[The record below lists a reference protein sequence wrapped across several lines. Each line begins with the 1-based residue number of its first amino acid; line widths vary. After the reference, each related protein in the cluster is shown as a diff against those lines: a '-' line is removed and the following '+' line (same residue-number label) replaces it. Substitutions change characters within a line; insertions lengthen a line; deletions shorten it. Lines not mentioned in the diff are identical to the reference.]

1 VISLK
6 RYLDSSAEAL
16 LHVAVEG
23 YRSALAAMANGGA
36 QVCPQA
42 GTQFQRSLLHLKEL
56 VSPTASPQT
65 LAETSRRVE
74 AELDQWTRTA
84 SDYLA
89 RTTTEVRDL
98 VKSVAESVQ
107 SLAERDQRYAGQFTE
122 ISQKLQEV
130 AELDN
135 LQAMRQ
141 SLSESIRNVNAS
153 VERMVLEGQQ
163 SVASLKSQLDAYQ
176 ARLAETERLAARDPL
191 TGLENRLGIEHNIE
205 LLLARGQTFTVILID
220 LNGFKP
226 VNDKYGHIAGDHV
239 LKQFAQ
245 ELRPLFRPTDAVG
258 RWGGDEFIV
267 VAGCEP
273 NEITPLVDRIRQWVF
288 GDYSI
293 DTPSGLAKVPIG
305 GAIGTTA
312 ARAGDTVESLI
323 ARADAAMYA
332 DKAARRAAP

>member
-1 VISLK
+1 MISLK

-16 LHVAVEG
+16 LPVAVDG
-23 YRSALAAMANGGA
+23 YRSALTAFAKGGA

-42 GTQFQRSLLHLKEL
+42 GNRFEQSLLNLKEQ
-56 VSPTASPQT
+56 VSPSASPQN
-65 LAETSRRVE
+65 LAETTRRVE
-74 AELDQWTRTA
+74 AELDQWTKTA

-107 SLAERDQRYAGQFTE
+107 SLADRDQRYAGQFHQ

-130 AELDN
+130 ATLDN
-135 LQAMRQ
+135 LQQMRL

-153 VERMVLEGQQ
+153 VERMVSEGQQ
-163 SVASLKSQLDAYQ
+163 SVASLKSQIDAYQ

-205 LLLARGQTFTVILID
+205 LLLARGQSFTVILID

-226 VNDKYGHIAGDHV
+226 VNDKYGHIAGDDV
-239 LKQFAQ
+239 LKQFAA
-245 ELRPLFRPTDAVG
+245 ELRPLFRPADSVG

-273 NEITPLVDRIRQWVF
+273 HEIMPLVDRIRQWVF

-293 DTPSGLAKVPIG
+293 DTPSGPVKVPIG
-305 GAIGTTA
+305 GAIGTA
-312 ARAGDTVESLI
+312 AAQAGDTVQSLI
-323 ARADAAMYA
+323 ARADQAMYA

>member
-1 VISLK
+1 MISLK
-6 RYLDSSAEAL
+6 RYLDSPAESL
-16 LHVAVEG
+16 LPVAVDG
-23 YRSALAAMANGGA
+23 YRSALAAFARGGA
-36 QVCPQA
+36 QVCPLA
-42 GTQFQRSLLHLKEL
+42 GPQFEQSLLNLKEQ
-56 VSPTASPQT
+56 VSPTASPQS

-74 AELDQWTRTA
+74 AELDQWTKTA

-122 ISQKLQEV
+122 ISQKLTEV
-130 AELDN
+130 AALDN
-135 LQAMRQ
+135 LQQMRQ

-153 VERMVLEGQQ
+153 VERMVSEGQQ
-163 SVASLKSQLDAYQ
+163 SVASLKSQIDSYQ

-191 TGLENRLGIEHNIE
+191 TGLDNRLGIEHNIE
-205 LLLARGQTFTVILID
+205 LLLARGQPFTVILID

-226 VNDKYGHIAGDHV
+226 VNDQYGHIAGDSI
-239 LKQFAQ
+239 LKQFAA

-273 NEITPLVDRIRQWVF
+273 GEITPLVERIRQWVF
-288 GDYSI
+288 GDYSV
-293 DTPSGLAKVPIG
+293 DTPTGPAKVPIG
-305 GAIGTTA
+305 GAIGTA
-312 ARAGDTVESLI
+312 ASQPSDNVQSLI
-323 ARADAAMYA
+323 GRADSAMYA
-332 DKAARRAAP
+332 DKAARRAS